1 MNLSL
6 NEQEKQAILQ
16 CINTTVKVSDNSLQV
31 ASQLLPL
38 AIRISELK
46 EPEEPKA
53 E

>member
-6 NEQEKQAILQ
+6 NDQEKQALLQ
-16 CINTTVKVSDNSLQV
+16 CINTTVKVSDNSLQT

-38 AIRISELK
+38 PIRISELK